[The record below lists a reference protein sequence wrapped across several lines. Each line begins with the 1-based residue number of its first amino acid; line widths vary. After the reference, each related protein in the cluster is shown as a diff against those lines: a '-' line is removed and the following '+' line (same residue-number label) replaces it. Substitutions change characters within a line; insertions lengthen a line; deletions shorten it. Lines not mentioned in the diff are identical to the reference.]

1 MYVYHLLNKIMKSIL
16 LVVGLALSSIAS
28 AQWSNHVVDNG
39 FDDKYNIAWTE
50 NDGTCYLKLEKLD
63 DGNVI
68 FYISGGYFCNDNLTV
83 DLSFLVHGTYKKYN
97 SSGVLSSDKTTV
109 FIILD
114 ILHDDCIDDFKACTS
129 MKLRI
134 NDSNC
139 GTEIYEFKM
148 SGSTSALNFVNNQ

>member
-28 AQWSNHVVDNG
+28 AQWSNHVIDNG

-63 DGNVI
+63 DGNIV

-97 SSGVLSSDKTTV
+97 ASGVLSSDKTTV
-109 FIILD
+109 FIIGD
-114 ILHDDCIDDFKACTS
+114 ILHDGCIDDFKACTS
-129 MKLRI
+129 MKIRI

-139 GTEIYEFKM
+139 GIEIYEFKM